1 MRLLFDAG
9 VDDAVAFEM
18 ELKDMTNNNQ
28 ETRLDRLERYL
39 EGFTR
44 EFGQG
49 MLELKNS
56 QKKTDEQILELKESQ
71 KKTDEQL
78 NRTDEQLNR
87 TDEQLNKTILKL
99 EKVGKQLADQ
109 GLVQGEVAEEL
120 FYRNVRGLFRPLD
133 LRFDRVRR
141 NVKVKGRG
149 EYDIVA
155 DDKGR
160 VLVIEVKNKL
170 DRRMVDEFMEKK
182 IARFKTL
189 LPEYRDSRIL
199 AGIGA
204 LVVKDDVGRYAEKA
218 GLFVLTQTSDGGA
231 ALFNR
236 KDFKPKEFS

>member
-1 MRLLFDAG
+1 MPTWQNATVFK
-9 VDDAVAFEM
+9 M
-18 ELKDMTNNNQ
+18 ELKDMTDNIQ
-28 ETRLDRLERYL
+28 ETRIDRIERYL
-39 EGFTR
+39 EEFTK
-44 EFGQG
+44 EFSKG
-49 MLELKNS
+49 MLELKES
-56 QKKTDEQILELKESQ
+56 QKKTDAQILDLKESQ

-78 NRTDEQLNR
+78 N
-87 TDEQLNKTILKL
+87 KTIIKL
-99 EKVGKQLADQ
+99 DKVGKQLADQ

-120 FYRNVRGLFRPLD
+120 FYRNVKGLFRPLD
-133 LRFDRVRR
+133 LRFERIRR

-182 IARFKTL
+182 LARFKTL

-231 ALFNR
+231 ALLNR
-236 KDFKPKEFS
+236 KDFRPKEFA